1 MKFKDL
7 PDGKLFQFSPEPG
20 AHETALKVG
29 NAAYLLRTG
38 ERVEIHPNRNCHDIT
53 PLKGDRYRLGV
64 DAENTLTIFSQANET
79 HLSCFDFLV
88 IGHILKNRREIRPVR
103 TKPERAEF
111 DSAVDIILTKI
122 DASREKTGNL
132 LRVLKDTLFDDDVD
146 IIRTDSERVS

>member
-20 AHETALKVG
+20 THETALKVG
-29 NAAYLLRTG
+29 HAAYLLRTG
-38 ERVEIHPNRNCHDIT
+38 AKVEIHPNRKCNETT

-64 DAENTLTIFSQANET
+64 DAENILTIFSQSNET

-88 IGHILKNRREIRPVR
+88 IGHSLRHRREIRPVR

-111 DSAVDIILTKI
+111 DTAVDIILAKI
-122 DASREKTGNL
+122 DANREKTGNL
-132 LRVLKDTLFDDDVD
+132 LRVLKDTLFEDDVD
-146 IIRTDSERVS
+146 IIRADSARVS